1 VIDSHAAVDPAQHK
15 HESKRANSVAA
26 THTFEAVA
34 LAWLSKTAAAHAS
47 TTQEKITAAIFLL
60 MLRVPPTIHAYA
72 ATMADASGMSLNAWA
87 ADALAH
93 YR

>member
-1 VIDSHAAVDPAQHK
+1 
-15 HESKRANSVAA
+15 
-26 THTFEAVA
+26 
-34 LAWLSKTAAAHAS
+34 
-47 TTQEKITAAIFLL
+47 
-60 MLRVPPTIHAYA
+60 VPPTIHAYA